1 MPDAARTEAS
11 NEGENNDL
19 LTVIPEALI
28 GAVIKIRADLS
39 GVEETNAIKATVKSL
54 MSNANG
60 ASSLTNSRSARVA
73 AIGDT
78 QNFPALLQAMGRAIL
93 TASSG
98 YTLYFQVLGEAVV
111 SNLSETGATADE
123 IASNNYIGI
132 FADEAAAESQRK
144 GYDKTT
150 ATNLIAGLSTGVIS
164 GISSLSSLTAEQKNA
179 QTSSVRT
186 SMMAVASS
194 NELYTSNIETSIS
207 NAAGDA
213 GLDDGSSSTDSSGSG
228 TGSSGS
234 GTSTDTTTSSVTY
247 TLQLLHFSD
256 VTGDEQSAIDSVDEF
271 SALVSAFRGDSTYG
285 ANTLLVSSGGHLDP
299 QSVRFTATDNST
311 VYSAVLSDNDGS
323 ADMALL
329 NALGVNAAGL
339 SPSEFA
345 SGTTVLKNAIKAD
358 DNATAVFPHLSNLD
372 NVSATMTGMD
382 GTNGV
387 YIESASRQIG

>member
-1 MPDAARTEAS
+1 
-11 NEGENNDL
+11 
-19 LTVIPEALI
+19 
-28 GAVIKIRADLS
+28 
-39 GVEETNAIKATVKSL
+39 
-54 MSNANG
+54 
-60 ASSLTNSRSARVA
+60 
-73 AIGDT
+73 
-78 QNFPALLQAMGRAIL
+78 MGRAIL

-98 YTLYFQVLGEAVV
+98 YTLYFQILGEAVV

-186 SMMAVASS
+186 SMLAVASS

-271 SALVSAFRGDSTYG
+271 SALVSAFRET
-285 ANTLLVSSGGHLDP
+285 P
-299 QSVRFTATDNST
+299 P
-311 VYSAVLSDNDGS
+311 
-323 ADMALL
+323 MEPI
-329 NALGVNAAGL
+329 
-339 SPSEFA
+339 PS
-345 SGTTVLKNAIKAD
+345 
-358 DNATAVFPHLSNLD
+358 
-372 NVSATMTGMD
+372 
-382 GTNGV
+382 
-387 YIESASRQIG
+387 